1 MDGGESSGRP
11 KCLNSFSEHINVV
24 RQTSLEEKVL
34 FVGKIG
40 DNKQIRGCDPQND
53 FIVHGEAFFTESGR
67 GASCELKDKKGTA
80 NVF

>member
-1 MDGGESSGRP
+1 MRRRFRRVARLFPSSVAGISGRPTIGCKSMDGGESSGRP

-40 DNKQIRGCDPQND
+40 DN
-53 FIVHGEAFFTESGR
+53 
-67 GASCELKDKKGTA
+67 
-80 NVF
+80 